1 MALPG
6 PRSIA
11 ILPFVD
17 MSRGSEHEY
26 FCDGI
31 TEEIINAL
39 TRVEGLE
46 VTARTSSYAF
56 KNTTLAIPEIGA
68 SLGVA
73 SMLEGSIRVVDN
85 KVRITVQLVKVIDGF
100 HFWSEKFDRSM
111 DDIFAVQDEISL
123 LIADRLRENLGH
135 FDIED
140 EIMAS
145 YQVPIA
151 VYKSFLKAR
160 FLARQLNKP
169 NAEEALAILLKVIE
183 SVPSFP
189 LALLEIHAVYSFLG
203 YLGVMPTAQA
213 FKEGDAYLQRAIELK
228 PDLPEC
234 QYQLAQ
240 IHYWQK
246 WDIAGACELL
256 AKAIQQRPSYSDAH
270 QLLGL
275 ILISQGNYAAAEH
288 YQDIALR
295 LNPFDASTHY
305 HKGVFYYFQEKYE
318 DALRAYKK
326 SLALDPDFLFSQV
339 MIAAICLLQGRFADG
354 LAAYQDLPAS
364 SEKDLSK
371 LQGITLAYA
380 LQGNAERVAAG
391 IEQLEEATNTP
402 ARGRALTFLILV
414 HSTAGDDERALKV
427 MEQAMQERL
436 PMLLLLHHEPLLKRL
451 RSKTEFQD
459 KMKQIFGEE
468 KPLTLRTRKKYKK
481 SPLKKADMDRY
492 KSQLVA
498 LMSEK
503 EPHLDPNLSLR
514 SLAQMI
520 PLHPNYLSQ
529 LLNECFDKNFAEYI
543 NTYRV
548 EAFKKRVADPRHRHL
563 TLLAIAFDSGFNSKT
578 AFNSFFKK
586 MMGKTPKKYWKE
598 VEKE

>member
-17 MSRGSEHEY
+17 MSRGLEHEY

-68 SLGVA
+68 SLGVV
-73 SMLEGSIRVVDN
+73 SVLEGSIRVVDN

-169 NAEEALAILLKVIE
+169 NAEEALAILLKVLE

-228 PDLPEC
+228 PNLPEC

-246 WDIAGACELL
+246 WDIARACQLL
-256 AKAIQQRPSYSDAH
+256 AKAIQQRPSYADAH

-326 SLALDPDFLFSQV
+326 SLAIDPDFLFSQV
-339 MIAAICLLQGRFADG
+339 MIAAIFLLQGRLADG
-354 LAAYQDLPAS
+354 LAAYQHLPAS

-371 LQGITLAYA
+371 VQGITLAYA
-380 LQGNAERVAAG
+380 LQGNAEKVAEG
-391 IEQLEEATNTP
+391 IEQLEKATNTP

-414 HSTAGDDERALKV
+414 HSIASDDERALEV

-459 KMKQIFGEE
+459 KMKQIFGKE

-548 EAFKKRVADPRHRHL
+548 EAFKERVADPRHRHL

>member
-39 TRVEGLE
+39 TRVEGLD

-68 SLGVA
+68 NLGVA
-73 SMLEGSIRVVDN
+73 SVLEGSIRVANN
-85 KVRITVQLVKVIDGF
+85 KVRITVQLIKVMDGF

-111 DDIFAVQDEISL
+111 DDIFAIQDEISL
-123 LIADRLRENLGH
+123 LIADKLRENLGH

-145 YQVPIA
+145 YQIPIA
-151 VYKSFLKAR
+151 AYKSFLKAR

-203 YLGVMPTAQA
+203 YLGVMPTDEA
-213 FKEGDAYLQRAIELK
+213 FKAGDAYLQRAIDLK
-228 PDLPEC
+228 QDLPEC

-240 IHYWQK
+240 IRYWQK
-246 WDIAGACELL
+246 WDIAGACQLL

-318 DALRAYKK
+318 EALRAYKK
-326 SLALDPDFLFSQV
+326 SLAIDPDFLFSQV
-339 MIAAICLLQGRFADG
+339 MIAAIFLLQGRFAEG
-354 LAAYQDLPAS
+354 LAAYQNLPAS
-364 SEKDLSK
+364 SEKDLSQ

-380 LQGNAERVAAG
+380 LQGDAEKVAEG
-391 IEQLEEATNTP
+391 IEQLEKATNTP

-459 KMKQIFGEE
+459 RMKQIFGEE
-468 KPLTLRTRKKYKK
+468 KPLTLRNRKKYKK

-548 EAFKKRVADPRHRHL
+548 EAFKERVADPRHRHL

>member
-73 SMLEGSIRVVDN
+73 SVLEGSIRVVDN

-288 YQDIALR
+288 YQNIALR

-371 LQGITLAYA
+371 LQGITLACA

-468 KPLTLRTRKKYKK
+468 KPLTLHTRKKYKK
-481 SPLKKADMDRY
+481 SPLKKVDMDRY

-498 LMSEK
+498 LMSEN

-548 EAFKKRVADPRHRHL
+548 EAFKERVADPRHRHL

-598 VEKE
+598 VVKE